1 MSEHLGFIGLGQ
13 MGQGMARNLVAAGYS
28 VTVYNRTRAKA
39 EPIAAMGAKIADAP
53 VDAVTKGGVIVTM
66 LSDDRTLEEVARAG
80 DLAQRLG
87 EGGIHLSMSTI
98 SPETARR
105 LAQEHLKTGA
115 TYLAAP
121 VFGRP
126 EAAAARKLWI
136 CTSGPKA
143 AKDRIRPIL
152 EAMGQGIFDFGEDPG
167 AANLVKV
174 AGNFLIAAAIEAIG
188 EALALAEKN
197 GVDRSALAEMLG
209 RTLFAAPVYQGYG
222 AAIAN
227 RRFSPA
233 GFRLE
238 LGLKDLDLVLEVAA
252 KSKTPMPLASMLHDR
267 FIAALAKGRESLDWS
282 AISMGANE
290 DAGLK

>member
-66 LSDDRTLEEVARAG
+66 LSDDRTLEEVVRAG

>member
-105 LAQEHLKTGA
+105 
-115 TYLAAP
+115 
-121 VFGRP
+121 
-126 EAAAARKLWI
+126 
-136 CTSGPKA
+136 
-143 AKDRIRPIL
+143 
-152 EAMGQGIFDFGEDPG
+152 
-167 AANLVKV
+167 
-174 AGNFLIAAAIEAIG
+174 
-188 EALALAEKN
+188 
-197 GVDRSALAEMLG
+197 
-209 RTLFAAPVYQGYG
+209 
-222 AAIAN
+222 
-227 RRFSPA
+227 
-233 GFRLE
+233 
-238 LGLKDLDLVLEVAA
+238 
-252 KSKTPMPLASMLHDR
+252 
-267 FIAALAKGRESLDWS
+267 
-282 AISMGANE
+282 
-290 DAGLK
+290 

>member
-39 EPIAAMGAKIADAP
+39 EPIAAMGAKIAEAP

-66 LSDDRTLEEVARAG
+66 LSDDRTLEEVVRAG

>member
-1 MSEHLGFIGLGQ
+1 LGQ

-66 LSDDRTLEEVARAG
+66 LSDDRTLEEVVRAG